1 MRKSFLL
8 QKITVNK
15 HQIPINRH
23 SEKASMCFWVRW
35 GSTWNFTVK
44 FFYRSP
50 TPTAIPWPTPQNN
63 LPNTSSFHGHPPPPA
78 AIITNNQLQR
88 NTYSQAQGTAMV
100 SRVLPVKKPD
110 LTPPEVS
117 SSLDRRLTPEVS
129 NLDQRLTLSPEAS
142 NLSTV
147 IQNNERSFNNTNANN
162 QRLGRVQGLDPLA
175 IKRAG
180 KSHFIY

>member
-1 MRKSFLL
+1 MRWA
-8 QKITVNK
+8 IT
-15 HQIPINRH
+15 H
-23 SEKASMCFWVRW
+23 
-35 GSTWNFTVK
+35 NFMVCSI
-44 FFYRSP
+44 FYRS
-50 TPTAIPWPTPQNN
+50 PTAIPWPTPQNN
-63 LPNTSSFHGHPPPPA
+63 LPHTSSFHGHPPPPA
-78 AIITNNQLQR
+78 AIITNNQLHR
-88 NTYSQAQGTAMV
+88 NTYPQAQGTAMV

-129 NLDQRLTLSPEAS
+129 NIDQRLTLSPEAS

-147 IQNNERSFNNTNANN
+147 IPNNERSFNNTNANN

-180 KSHFIY
+180 KWHFIFFKTRKFLP